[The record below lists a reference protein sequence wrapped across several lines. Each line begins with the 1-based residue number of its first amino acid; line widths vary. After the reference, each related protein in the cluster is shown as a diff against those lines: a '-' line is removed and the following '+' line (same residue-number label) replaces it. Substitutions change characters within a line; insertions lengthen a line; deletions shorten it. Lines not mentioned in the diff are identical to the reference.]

1 MPLSVLRL
9 TLPAAFFITPCLSK
23 EAEGKRIYYHR
34 PPVFIISSLY
44 RPFHE
49 YNYWVYGDILEHW
62 SNQMCVCVYTYIYM
76 AHISR
81 KKRNLD
87 RLVDG
92 WKWEKFKKRNIIM
105 YFEQW
110 FLLRENCEQE
120 TFGSN
125 WFYLRAKCKVKV
137 GDYVEQAVDGFHLTW
152 CCCNYS
158 CQRIAEDR

>member
-34 PPVFIISSLY
+34 PPFLLYPRFTAPSTNIITG
-44 RPFHE
+44 FMATF
-49 YNYWVYGDILEHW
+49 W
-62 SNQMCVCVYTYIYM
+62 STGLIKCVCVCIHIYM